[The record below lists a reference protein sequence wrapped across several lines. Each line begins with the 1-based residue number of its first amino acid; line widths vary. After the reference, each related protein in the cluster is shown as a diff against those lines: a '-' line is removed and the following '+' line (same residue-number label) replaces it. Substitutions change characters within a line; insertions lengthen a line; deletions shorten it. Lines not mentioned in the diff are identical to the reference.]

1 MKPDKQMNEEKP
13 NHVLGLLVLIASCY
27 GLYYAIKLLLL

>member
-1 MKPDKQMNEEKP
+1 MKPNEEMNEEKP
-13 NHVLGLLVLIASCY
+13 NHVLGLLVLGATCY